1 MDLTNDCHPVFDG
14 LLRRCVE
21 LNASD
26 IHITSAVEPY
36 YRVDNA
42 VVKDGEE
49 SISSTTV
56 AEIVESLLTPQQWE
70 VLRQEM
76 SIDVA
81 FFWENWQ
88 RFRVNVFYQRNSLAM
103 AIRRLDDKYRSFAEL
118 HLPSRLSELAE
129 YPHGLVIVTGP
140 TGSGKSTTLATVIN
154 EINLRRQGHV
164 ITIED
169 PIEYVHRNKQCLIQQ
184 RQLYTDVP
192 SFASAV
198 RAALR
203 EDPDVLLVGEMRDMA
218 TIRAAV
224 TAAETGHL
232 VFSTL
237 HTGEAIGAIDRMISV
252 FPAEEQVAVRDQL
265 SRVLRCVVSQRLVA
279 RADNHGRV
287 PAVEIMQVTDAVSN
301 LIRIG
306 QSNQIESVMQTGG
319 TEGMMI
325 LEQSLAELTARRLI
339 AESEAAT
346 IARDRNVYASRL
358 AVAQKMFK
366 AQAL

>member
-1 MDLTNDCHPVFDG
+1 
-14 LLRRCVE
+14 
-21 LNASD
+21 
-26 IHITSAVEPY
+26 
-36 YRVDNA
+36 
-42 VVKDGEE
+42 
-49 SISSTTV
+49 
-56 AEIVESLLTPQQWE
+56 
-70 VLRQEM
+70 
-76 SIDVA
+76 
-81 FFWENWQ
+81 
-88 RFRVNVFYQRNSLAM
+88 
-103 AIRRLDDKYRSFAEL
+103 SFAEL

-154 EINLRRQGHV
+154 EINLHRQGHV

-279 RADNHGRV
+279 RADHHGRV
-287 PAVEIMQVTDAVSN
+287 PAVEIMQVNDAVSN

-339 AESEAAT
+339 DESEAAT
-346 IARDRNVYASRL
+346 IARDRNVYTSRL
-358 AVAQKMFK
+358 AVARQMFK
-366 AQAL
+366 AQAV